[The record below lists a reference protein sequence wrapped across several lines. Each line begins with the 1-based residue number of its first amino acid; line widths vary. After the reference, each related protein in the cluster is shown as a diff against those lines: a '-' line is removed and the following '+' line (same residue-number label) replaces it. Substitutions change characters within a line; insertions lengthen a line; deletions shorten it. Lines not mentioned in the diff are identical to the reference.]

1 MHVRKCFREN
11 TIGFKN
17 LCHCCFPSATWPFL
31 SPPSLECFQPKL
43 PLLSWSVPS
52 DVQFS
57 LRVYDWHGACLCPE
71 MLGSSVMWWVYIF
84 KNNPHSSDFEPNSNL
99 KFFAVD
105 DDDDY
110 MYFFFSSAVHCYEN
124 HYCRIS
130 FLWIFFLCSTC
141 CTETFRSK
149 IPTLSSPAEIL
160 WALLSYYSFPIKVAV
175 IENRHGTTHCLN
187 TVDHRRWS
195 QETHPVEKNKRCR
208 SAGSSSHPHQASR
221 VAIR

>member
-1 MHVRKCFREN
+1 MSLLFPLCYLAFPPALPWSVF
-11 TIGFKN
+11 N
-17 LCHCCFPSATWPFL
+17 LN
-31 SPPSLECFQPKL
+31 L

-105 DDDDY
+105 DDDY

-149 IPTLSSPAEIL
+149 NTHPILSSWNPL
-160 WALLSYYSFPIKVAV
+160 GL
-175 IENRHGTTHCLN
+175 T
-187 TVDHRRWS
+187 
-195 QETHPVEKNKRCR
+195 
-208 SAGSSSHPHQASR
+208 
-221 VAIR
+221 